1 MERLEVELNLAQKEK
16 DRFGVGQLGGLLNF
30 EIFNC
35 GELFFRFRQ
44 AASFPTNPLHPVL
57 ATKNILSAPTRD
69 IAREPLR
76 LLKREDPDTL
86 SKALGCSGGV
96 LARLVA
102 DGLCDRRF
110 STPDQKF
117 AIPNSR
123 FNLSSLHTTRLCL
136 EQGRSFPS
144 IKEALS
150 RTFPAPNRAFHLQA
164 FVRNSHRVAFSCET
178 RCNFHPRA
186 LRKHN
191 LRRLWTQPSRPKPT

>member
-1 MERLEVELNLAQKEK
+1 MKFSTAV
-16 DRFGVGQLGGLLNF
+16 NF
-30 EIFNC
+30 
-35 GELFFRFRQ
+35 FFVS
-44 AASFPTNPLHPVL
+44 AKPPPSPPTLLHPVL

-69 IAREPLR
+69 RARDSLR
-76 LLKREDPDTL
+76 LLEWEDPDTL
-86 SKALGCSGGV
+86 SKALGCSGGGV

-117 AIPNSR
+117 AIPNSC

-144 IKEALS
+144 IKEAPS

-191 LRRLWTQPSRPKPT
+191 LRRLWTQPSRPKPA